1 MGIAAGRRAQDARF
15 ETRPAGGTIA
25 PRAARIERTGMLT
38 LQDLRK
44 SYGDTRAVDGL
55 SLGIRRGE
63 ILGLLGPNGAGKSTT
78 VSLCCGL
85 LEPDAGTVTLESAGS
100 PTRSEV
106 RRRIGV
112 APQELAIYDDFTA
125 AENVAFFARLYGLN
139 GGLLKRR
146 IAESLAF
153 VGLIDRRRALA
164 KTFSGGMKR
173 RLNLACAIAH
183 EPELLLLDEPTVGV
197 DPQSRNA
204 IIENVLALRRR
215 GVTIVYSTHYMEEA
229 QRLCDRVAILDHG
242 RLLALDTVSRLI
254 ADHGGEPQIVLE
266 TDGRERRIPT
276 RDPLHELT
284 VLQTRGELA
293 DFRVERPNLEAV
305 FLHLTGRT
313 LRD

>member
-153 VGLIDRRRALA
+153 VGLIDRRR
-164 KTFSGGMKR
+164 
-173 RLNLACAIAH
+173 
-183 EPELLLLDEPTVGV
+183 
-197 DPQSRNA
+197 
-204 IIENVLALRRR
+204 
-215 GVTIVYSTHYMEEA
+215 
-229 QRLCDRVAILDHG
+229 
-242 RLLALDTVSRLI
+242 LLALDTVSRLI